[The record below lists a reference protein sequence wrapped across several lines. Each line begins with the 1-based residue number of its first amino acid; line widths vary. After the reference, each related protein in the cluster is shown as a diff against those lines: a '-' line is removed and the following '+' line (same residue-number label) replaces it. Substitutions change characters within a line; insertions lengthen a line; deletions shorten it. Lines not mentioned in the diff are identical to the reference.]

1 MEMGWISFIIFAS
14 ATLLISA
21 VLIYLLAAE
30 MTHRSQ
36 NPEKTRLGNGRSA
49 AGVLKDSGGRNGF

>member
-1 MEMGWISFIIFAS
+1 MEIGWIKFIILGGG
-14 ATLLISA
+14 TLLVSA

-36 NPEKTRLGNGRSA
+36 TSEKAKLGNGRSA
-49 AGVLKDSGGRNGF
+49 VGVSKHW